1 MDDIQVSRKLHK
13 TLVEYRKVCFTPSVV
28 GGIMSQQPLAKSL
41 RSKINSIY
49 PQVSDIIDHYYPTQ
63 QQYIEFYGRSV
74 QVFSNLTNSFGA
86 PMFLVPAIES
96 AIAIVEKV
104 IAKYQVD
111 QKNPDIKKYFGI
123 EVEKVLNAL
132 RKVDLELY
140 NQVEKVQVHMSSKFS
155 DKLASSILLEVRNT
169 ISLLYDRHKDD
180 ASIIHELKDNDKKIG
195 EINIVT
201 TFLKQKGASETQ
213 LEVISALY
221 HLSSKGKGNKIS
233 SGDIFASITGLI
245 VLLIIYVEYHTTT

>member
-1 MDDIQVSRKLHK
+1 MEDILILKKLHK
-13 TLVEYRKVCFTPSVV
+13 SLVEYRKVCFIPSIT

-41 RSKINSIY
+41 RSKINSLY
-49 PQVSDIIDHYYPTQ
+49 PQVSDIIDRYYPTN

-96 AIAIVEKV
+96 ATAIVEKV

-111 QKNPDIKKYFGI
+111 QKNPNLKKYFGI
-123 EVEKVLNAL
+123 EVEKVLKSL
-132 RKVDLELY
+132 GTVDTELY
-140 NQVEKVQVHMSSKFS
+140 NQIEKIQAHMSSKFS

-180 ASIIHELKDNDKKIG
+180 ASVIDELKNKDKKIG

-201 TFLKQKGASETQ
+201 TFLKQKGGSESQ
-213 LEVISALY
+213 LELVSALY
-221 HLSSKGKGNKIS
+221 HLASKGKGNNITDT
-233 SGDIFASITGLI
+233 DIFLALSGLLGFLKI
-245 VLLIIYVEYHTTT
+245 YIELIK